1 MTDELSAYKPL
12 YTDFEHQFVDHANQY
27 AEGIV
32 HTNGIENFWA
42 LFKRC
47 IKGTHISI
55 EPFHMAAYL
64 DSEAF
69 RFNYRKTSDYGR
81 FFTAIPTVVGKRLT
95 YKALIGLSELEGR
108 IASGKGAASA
118 DGQLPN

>member
-1 MTDELSAYKPL
+1 VNPFTRLFTPMSSWGP
-12 YTDFEHQFVDHANQY
+12 DHAEKY

-32 HTNGIENFWA
+32 HTNGIENFWS

-55 EPFHMAAYL
+55 EPFHLEAYL

-69 RFNYRKTSDYGR
+69 RFDNRELHDGQR
-81 FFTAIPTVVGKRLT
+81 FVLATKGFAGKRLM
-95 YKALIGLSELEGR
+95 YRDLITRQPEFRPG
-108 IASGKGAASA
+108 SGFKGA
-118 DGQLPN
+118 DGGKPN